1 MQLIDHAPEEP
12 VRPDTAPIRG
22 PRQCDRQVELEQENR
37 RLRRQITTLN
47 AALESRADI
56 DRAVGMIMAGARCD
70 AAEAWTR
77 LVAVSNDTNLKV
89 RDICRA
95 LTGAGTG
102 GAPLPT
108 RDLADALRRLGR
120 ASGGTGGTPGP
131 A

>member
-1 MQLIDHAPEEP
+1 MQLIDQAPEEP

-22 PRQCDRQVELEQENR
+22 PRQCDREIELEQENL

-95 LTGAGTG
+95 LTDAGGGDGARP
-102 GAPLPT
+102 A

-120 ASGGTGGTPGP
+120 APGGALGPG
-131 A
+131 